1 MQAWIEESLKNGE
14 LFFYIVP
21 AVLLILL
28 LIVIFWPDKKK
39 VKDEE
44 PEEDEIDKLIKA
56 DKKLKA
62 EIEPIVE
69 DTEEPP
75 FKEAGAE
82 IQLFEDK
89 TQPAET
95 VHETSPD
102 DEQPTEPVQTSPETS
117 PKEEKPAEQMAE
129 PVEAESETPFF
140 G

>member
-28 LIVIFWPDKKK
+28 LIVIFWPEKKK
-39 VKDEE
+39 KTKEE
-44 PEEDEIDKLIKA
+44 IEETELDKLIKA

-69 DTEEPP
+69 NTEEPP

-82 IQLFEDK
+82 IQLFEEK
-89 TQPAET
+89 TLPFGS
-95 VHETSPD
+95 VFCSPFTD
-102 DEQPTEPVQTSPETS
+102 CKPGHGQIGFFAPGVGKTLSPVTE
-117 PKEEKPAEQMAE
+117 K
-129 PVEAESETPFF
+129 
-140 G
+140 